1 MGHGADLRRVTVKI
15 VRSSP
20 GRKGILAQYL
30 KDRFGEGKGC
40 MGLEKA
46 NLQSWID

>member
-1 MGHGADLRRVTVKI
+1 MAHGADLRRVTVKI

-20 GRKGILAQYL
+20 GRKGILGQDF

-40 MGLEKA
+40 IGLEKT
-46 NLQSWID
+46 NL